1 MSPSIDFN
9 EMVAMMI
16 INKTTSTTKYELIRS
31 LYKQR
36 VAQIEAIE
44 PYDPTKADDR
54 AKPVEQFS
62 YRVGQLALILTRT
75 T

>member
-16 INKTTSTTKYELIRS
+16 INRTTSTTKHELIRS
-31 LYKQR
+31 LYKLR

-62 YRVGQLALILTRT
+62 YLGGQSFIFMRT